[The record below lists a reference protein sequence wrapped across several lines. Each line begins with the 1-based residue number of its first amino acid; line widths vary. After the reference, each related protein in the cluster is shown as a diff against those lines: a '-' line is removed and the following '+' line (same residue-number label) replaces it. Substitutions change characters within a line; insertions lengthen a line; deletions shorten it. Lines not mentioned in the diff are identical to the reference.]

1 MKKIFFIIFL
11 LVIFGWVGVNG
22 AEEGWK
28 ESRGLHFIIY
38 YKDAPED
45 FIKEVER
52 TAETYYQQI
61 TSNLGFTRTQIW
73 SWEQRAKIYIY
84 RDADDY
90 MKSAKQGA
98 WSHGVAAW
106 TEKEI
111 RTFPA
116 ANGFF
121 DSLLP
126 HELGHIIFREFIGS
140 NPYVPLW
147 LDEGVAMYQEKARR
161 WGANSEVKKAIEQKK
176 FIPLGELSGVRLYS
190 NTERNFVELF
200 YAEAA
205 SVVYYLITELGE
217 FKFIG
222 FCRQLKEGTRFEQA
236 FKNVY
241 SQFKDFDDFNQ
252 SWENY
257 LKR

>member
-1 MKKIFFIIFL
+1 MKRIFAVIFL
-11 LVIFGWVGVNG
+11 LVVFGWAAVSG

-28 ESRGLHFIIY
+28 EYRALHFIIY

-61 TSNLGFTRTQIW
+61 TSNLGFARTQIW
-73 SWEQRAKIYIY
+73 SWDKRAKIYIY

-90 MKSAKQGA
+90 IKSAKQSP

-106 TEKEI
+106 IEKEI

-121 DSLLP
+121 DSILP

-161 WGANSEVKKAIEQKK
+161 WGVNSDVKKAIEQKK
-176 FIPLGELSGVRLYS
+176 FIPLSELSTVRLYS
-190 NTERNFVELF
+190 DTARDFVELY

-205 SVVYYLITELGE
+205 SAVYYLITEFGE
-217 FKFIG
+217 FKFVG
-222 FCRQLKEGTRFEQA
+222 LCRQLKEGTRFEQA
-236 FKNVY
+236 FKNIY
-241 SQFKDFDDFNQ
+241 IQFKSLDAFNQ
-252 SWENY
+252 SWVNY